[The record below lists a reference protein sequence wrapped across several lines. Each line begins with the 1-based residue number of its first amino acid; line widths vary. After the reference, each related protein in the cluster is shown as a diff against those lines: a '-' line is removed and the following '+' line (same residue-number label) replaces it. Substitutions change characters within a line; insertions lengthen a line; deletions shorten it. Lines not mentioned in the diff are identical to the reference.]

1 VGGCGCLGVCGVCVG
16 AWVGCVLGRVWGLGR
31 VWCVLRRVSWG
42 MGGVG
47 ACVGSCVGRVWG
59 VGAAGER
66 VYRSLRFIIR
76 IPW

>member
-1 VGGCGCLGVCGVCVG
+1 MF
-16 AWVGCVLGRVWGLGR
+16 GR
-31 VWCVLRRVSWG
+31 VWCVCWV
-42 MGGVG
+42 MGGVRVG
-47 ACVGSCVGRVWG
+47 ACVVCVEACVLGHGGCGGVCGIVCGACVGRVWG